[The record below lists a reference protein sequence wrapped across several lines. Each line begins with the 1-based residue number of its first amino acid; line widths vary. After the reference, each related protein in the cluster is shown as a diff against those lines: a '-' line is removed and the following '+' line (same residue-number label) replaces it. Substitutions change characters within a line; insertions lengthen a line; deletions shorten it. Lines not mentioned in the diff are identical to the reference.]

1 MDPKIIDLK
10 NKIRRTDSFIQGYS
24 SLMEGESVVF
34 DGMIGSSPLLI
45 SSVLAEDSGR
55 LLLLI
60 CPNIGDVE
68 TIADDLAL
76 FTDAKILTYPVLPS
90 FLTENNVRNDE
101 IFLSED
107 RIFGKRISVLKELQH
122 RSSPD
127 FGSMSP
133 SARPDATPFGK
144 FIKRE
149 KSGSDTQN
157 PRTPSVILVTTLAA
171 IRQQVP
177 TIDDIN
183 AGTRVLEINEAYDR
197 GEILAWLAEN
207 GFHSTSAVEL
217 PGEYS
222 VRGGI
227 LDIYA
232 VDWNSPVRIEFFDD
246 EIESI
251 RIFDVK
257 TQRSTED
264 LSSIKI
270 SGLRPNRRVKGL
282 FTDHLPVATIVV
294 MLETGEIIQQAA
306 KLDRFFEE
314 KYFQREQQSIAEPAP
329 FEESIAEEI
338 EPYQGAD
345 ASAGPIRPFS
355 SDTVCGALYR
365 YATLHLVTIAS
376 GNEYAS
382 HSHSFLFQTVNRLQG
397 NLSSLRDEID
407 RYPEKVRFD
416 IVCRNEAEQRR
427 IADSL
432 SGSKVSRQGRID
444 WLIGSLTH
452 GFAWPAEDTVLIGT
466 DELFRRMHVRRPQSR
481 TLSQSIDSFLDLSP
495 GDLVVHVGHG
505 LARFRG
511 LVMLE
516 KGQQEEEH
524 LELEFAD
531 NVTFYVPTS
540 KIYLIQKYVGTSQ
553 LRPKLAKL
561 NGKAWNRQK
570 QEVRDAVFDL
580 AADMI
585 ELQAKREALQGIAFP
600 PDTDWQRDFDESFPF
615 QPTEDQLVAI
625 ESIKSDMEKSRP
637 MDRLLCG
644 DVGFGK
650 TEVAI
655 RAAFKAVNAG
665 YQVAV
670 LVPTTI
676 LAEQHFHVFSE
687 RMSAF
692 PVRLGVL
699 SRFCSP
705 KEISLT
711 LEKLR
716 LGQIDVVIGT
726 HRLVQKDVQFKN
738 LGLAII
744 DEEQR
749 FGVHDKDFLKH
760 LRSQVDVLTMTATPI
775 PRTLHFSLLGLRDIS
790 NLQTPPDDRLPIET
804 KVLRFNPEAIRTG
817 ILYEMSRGGQ
827 VYFLHNRV
835 RDIEL
840 FAQKLREIVPEAKIG
855 VGHAQMP
862 SAQLEKVLRRFIN
875 REYDVL
881 LSTTIV
887 ENGIDIP
894 NANTI
899 FINHANRFGLAE
911 LHQLR
916 GRVGRFKNQ
925 AYCYLLLAPNAPMT
939 RDSMQRLKAI
949 EEYSHLGAGF
959 QLALRDLE
967 LRGAGNILGV
977 QQSGHIN
984 LVGYEMYCEFLESA
998 VRLLKQMPQKLKIE
1012 VLVDLPGLVMIPDNY
1027 VTEVRD
1033 KLDLYRR
1040 LSRITT
1046 EEEADSIRNE
1056 ISDRFGKLP
1065 LPVERLIICAKIR
1078 VAAWQHSIRSVNLV
1092 EFSQGKYICLAF
1104 KSLQLMEKLK
1114 NKHFATKTD
1123 IRVLN
1128 TEKAVIPI
1136 PKSIIDKDGEP
1147 DSDRLLY
1154 YVLNVLRG

>member
-1 MDPKIIDLK
+1 MDPKITDLK
-10 NKIRRTDSFIQGYS
+10 ERIRLSDSFAKGYS
-24 SLMEGESVVF
+24 SLLAGESVLF
-34 DGMIGSSPLLI
+34 DGMIGSSSLLI
-45 SSVLAEDSGR
+45 SSVLAEDSGK
-55 LLLLI
+55 LLILI

-68 TIADDLAL
+68 IVADDLTL
-76 FTDAKILTYPVLPS
+76 FTESQILTYPVLPS
-90 FLTENNVRNDE
+90 FLTENIVRDNE

-107 RIFGKRISVLKELQH
+107 RIFGKRLRVLKELRL
-122 RSSPD
+122 RSAPD
-127 FGSMSP
+127 FGFSSTTNEENLSP
-133 SARPDATPFGK
+133 LGNR
-144 FIKRE
+144 IKRKTNSL
-149 KSGSDTQN
+149 KSETLK
-157 PRTPSVILVTTLAA
+157 TPPSILVTTLAA
-171 IRQQVP
+171 IRQPVP
-177 TIDDIN
+177 TKDDID
-183 AGTRVLEINEAYDR
+183 AGTRVLEINKSYDR
-197 GEILAWLAEN
+197 SEILGWLTQH

-217 PGEYS
+217 PGEFS

-232 VDWNSPVRIEFFDD
+232 VDWFRPVRIEFFDD
-246 EIESI
+246 EVESI
-251 RIFDVK
+251 RSFDIK
-257 TQRSTED
+257 TQRSTEE
-264 LSSIKI
+264 LPFVQI
-270 SGLRPNRRVKGL
+270 SGLRPNRLVKGL
-282 FTDHLPVATIVV
+282 FTDHLPVSTIIV
-294 MLETGEIIQQAA
+294 MLETGDVIQQAT
-306 KLDRFFEE
+306 KLDRYFDE
-314 KYFQREQQSIAEPAP
+314 KYKRVDVVPESVSVTKDSANDIKTTDHLDTSKEPV
-329 FEESIAEEI
+329 F
-338 EPYQGAD
+338 
-345 ASAGPIRPFS
+345 PFS
-355 SDTVCGALYR
+355 IEEVCGALYR
-365 YATLHLVTIAS
+365 YPTLHLVTVVS

-382 HSHSFLFQTVNRLQG
+382 HSYSFLFQTVNRLQG
-397 NLSSLRDEID
+397 NPTSLREEID
-407 RYPEKVRFD
+407 RYPEKVRFN
-416 IVCRNEAEQRR
+416 IVCRNEAEQHR
-427 IADSL
+427 IADSF
-432 SGSKVSRQGRID
+432 SGSIVLRQGRIN
-444 WLIGSLTH
+444 WIVGSLTH
-452 GFAWPAEDTVLIGT
+452 GFAWPDQEIVLIGT
-466 DELFRRMHVRRPQSR
+466 DELFHRMHVRRSRSR
-481 TLSQSIDSFLDLSP
+481 TLSQSIDSFVDLSP
-495 GDLVVHVGHG
+495 GDLVIHVGHG
-505 LARFRG
+505 LARFHG

-531 NVTFYVPTS
+531 HVTLYVPTS
-540 KIYLIQKYVGTSQ
+540 KIYLVQKYVGTSQ

-585 ELQAKREALQGIAFP
+585 ELQAKRETLHGIAFP
-600 PDTDWQRDFDESFPF
+600 PDTDWQHDFDESFPF
-615 QPTEDQLVAI
+615 QPTEDQLAAI
-625 ESIKSDMEKSRP
+625 EMIKSDMEKSRP

-687 RMSAF
+687 RMSSF
-692 PVRLGVL
+692 PIRLGVL
-699 SRFCSP
+699 SRFCSKP
-705 KEISLT
+705 EISNT

-716 LGQIDVVIGT
+716 NGQIDIVIGT
-726 HRLVQKDVQFKN
+726 HRLVQKDVIFKN

-749 FGVHDKDFLKH
+749 FGVRHKDFLKH

-804 KVLRFNPEAIRTG
+804 KVLRFNPEAIRSG

-835 RDIEL
+835 QDIDS
-840 FAQKLREIVPEAKIG
+840 FAHKLREIVPEAKIG
-855 VGHAQMP
+855 VAHAQM
-862 SAQLEKVLRRFIN
+862 QDGELEKILRKFIN

-925 AYCYLLLAPNAPMT
+925 AYCYLLLAPDAPMT
-939 RDSMQRLKAI
+939 HDSLQRLKAI
-949 EEYSHLGAGF
+949 EEYSQLGAGF

-998 VRLLKQMPQKLKIE
+998 VRLLKQMPQKIKIE

-1040 LSRITT
+1040 LSRVTS
-1046 EEEADSIRNE
+1046 EEEADSIHNE
-1056 ISDRFGKLP
+1056 IYDRFGKP
-1065 LPVERLIICAKIR
+1065 PRPVERLIVCAKIR
-1078 VAAWQHSIRSVNLV
+1078 VAAWNHSIRTVNLV
-1092 EFSQGKYICLAF
+1092 EFPQGSYIAFSF
-1104 KSLQLMEKLK
+1104 KSQQLINDLK
-1114 NKHFATKTD
+1114 KNLFANKID
-1123 IRVLN
+1123 LRVLN
-1128 TEKAVIPI
+1128 DERAVLPI
-1136 PKSIIDKDGEP
+1136 PKSIFENNGEP
-1147 DSDRLLY
+1147 DPDRLLY
-1154 YVLNVLRG
+1154 YVLNVLKG

>member
-1 MDPKIIDLK
+1 MNPKITELK
-10 NKIRRTDSFIQGYS
+10 EKIRLSDSFTKGYS
-24 SLMEGESVVF
+24 SLLVGESVLF
-34 DGMIGSSPLLI
+34 DGMIGNSSLLI
-45 SSVLAEDSGR
+45 SSVLAEDSSK

-68 TIADDLAL
+68 TAADDLTL
-76 FTDAKILTYPVLPS
+76 FTDSQILTYPVLPS
-90 FLTENNVRNDE
+90 FLTENSVRDSE

-107 RIFGKRISVLKELQH
+107 RIFGKRLSVLKELRL
-122 RSSPD
+122 RSATD
-127 FGSMSP
+127 FGLSSISP
-133 SARPDATPFGK
+133 SNETNFAPLENH
-144 FIKRE
+144 IKR
-149 KSGSDTQN
+149 
-157 PRTPSVILVTTLAA
+157 RTNSLKTDSFKTPPAILVTSLAA
-171 IRQQVP
+171 IRQPVP
-177 TIDDIN
+177 TKDDIE
-183 AGTRVLEINEAYDR
+183 AGTRVLEVNKTYDR
-197 GEILAWLAEN
+197 SEIFSWLTQH

-217 PGEYS
+217 PGEFS

-232 VDWNSPVRIEFFDD
+232 VDWFRPVRIEFFDD
-246 EIESI
+246 DIESI
-251 RIFDVK
+251 RYFDTK

-264 LSSIKI
+264 IPFVEI
-270 SGLRPNRRVKGL
+270 SGLRLNRKVNGH
-282 FTDHLPVATIVV
+282 FTDHLPISTIVV
-294 MLETGEIIQQAA
+294 MLETGDVIRQAT
-306 KLDRFFEE
+306 KIDRFFQE
-314 KYFQREQQSIAEPAP
+314 KNKDKDVAHKSSITKTSTNDIQAMEHLDISKEPI
-329 FEESIAEEI
+329 SIEK
-338 EPYQGAD
+338 
-345 ASAGPIRPFS
+345 
-355 SDTVCGALYR
+355 VCNALYR
-365 YATLHLVTIAS
+365 YATLHLVTISS
-376 GNEYAS
+376 GNEFAT
-382 HSHSFLFQTVNRLQG
+382 HSYSFLFQTVNRLQG
-397 NLSSLRDEID
+397 KPTLLRKEID
-407 RYPEKVRFD
+407 RYPEKIHFD

-427 IADSL
+427 VADSL
-432 SGSKVSRQGRID
+432 SESEVMRQGRVN
-444 WLIGSLTH
+444 WMIGFLTH
-452 GFAWPAEDTVLIGT
+452 GFAWPEQNIVLIGS
-466 DELFRRMHVRRPQSR
+466 DELFRRMHVRRSRAR
-481 TLSQSIDSFLDLSP
+481 TLSQSIDSFVDLSP
-495 GDLVVHVGHG
+495 GDLVIHVGHG

-511 LVMLE
+511 LIMLE
-516 KGQQEEEH
+516 KGRQEEEH

-531 NVTFYVPTS
+531 NVILYVPTS

-561 NGKAWNRQK
+561 NGKAWNKQK
-570 QEVRDAVFDL
+570 QEVRNAVFDL

-600 PDTDWQRDFDESFPF
+600 PDTDWQLDFDESFPF

-625 ESIKSDMEKSRP
+625 ETIKSDMEKSRP

-687 RMSAF
+687 RMSSF
-692 PVRLGVL
+692 PIRLGIL
-699 SRFCSP
+699 SRFCS
-705 KEISLT
+705 KAEITQT

-716 LGQIDVVIGT
+716 AGEIDIIIGT
-726 HRLVQKDVQFKN
+726 HRLVQKDVIFKN

-749 FGVHDKDFLKH
+749 FGVRDKDFLKH

-804 KVLRFNPEAIRTG
+804 KVLRFNPEVIRSG
-817 ILYEMSRGGQ
+817 ILFEMSRGGQ
-827 VYFLHNRV
+827 VYFLHNQV
-835 RDIEL
+835 KDIDL
-840 FAQKLREIVPEAKIG
+840 FAHKLMEIVPEAKIG
-855 VGHAQMP
+855 VGHAQM
-862 SAQLEKVLRRFIN
+862 SDGDLEKVLRKFIN

-881 LSTTIV
+881 LSTTII

-925 AYCYLLLAPNAPMT
+925 AYCYLLLSPNAPMT
-939 RDSMQRLKAI
+939 HDSMQRLKAI
-949 EEYSHLGAGF
+949 EEYSQLGAGF

-998 VRLLKQMPQKLKIE
+998 IRLLKQMPQKVKIE
-1012 VLVDLPGLVMIPDNY
+1012 VAVDLPGVVMIPNNY
-1027 VTEVRD
+1027 VPEVRD

-1046 EEEADSIRNE
+1046 EEEADSIQNE
-1056 ISDRFGKLP
+1056 INDRFGKLP
-1065 LPVERLIICAKIR
+1065 RPVERLIICAKIR
-1078 VAAWQHSIRSVNLV
+1078 VAAWQHSIRTVNLV
-1092 EFSQGKYICLAF
+1092 EFPQGSYIAFSF
-1104 KSLQLMEKLK
+1104 KSLQLVNNLK
-1114 NKHFATKTD
+1114 KDLFASKID
-1123 IRVLN
+1123 LRVLN
-1128 TEKAVIPI
+1128 EEKAVIPI
-1136 PKSIIDKDGEP
+1136 PRSIYDEVGEIDT
-1147 DSDRLLY
+1147 DRLLY
-1154 YVLNVLRG
+1154 YVLNILKG

>member
-1 MDPKIIDLK
+1 MDSKISNLK
-10 NKIRRTDSFIQGYS
+10 ERIRTTDSFIKGYS
-24 SLMEGESVVF
+24 SLMAGESVIF
-34 DGMIGSSPLLI
+34 DGMIGSSTLLI
-45 SSVLAEDSGR
+45 SSVLAEESGK
-55 LLLLI
+55 LLVLI

-68 TIADDLAL
+68 VVADDLAL
-76 FTDAKILTYPVLPS
+76 FTDIQILTYPVLPS
-90 FLTENNVRNDE
+90 FLTENSDRDNE

-107 RIFGKRISVLKELQH
+107 RIFGKRLHVLKELRR

-127 FGSMSP
+127 FGIASSHTEETFFPLEKLIKQKTSVSEFPIRKSSP
-133 SARPDATPFGK
+133 
-144 FIKRE
+144 
-149 KSGSDTQN
+149 
-157 PRTPSVILVTTLAA
+157 VILVTTLAA
-171 IRQQVP
+171 IRQPVP
-177 TIDDIN
+177 TTAEID
-183 AGTRVLEINEAYDR
+183 AGTRVFEINKAYNR
-197 GEILAWLAEN
+197 IEILSWLAQH

-232 VDWNSPVRIEFFDD
+232 LDWTQPVRIEFFDD

-251 RIFDVK
+251 RTFDIK
-257 TQRSTED
+257 TQRSTEE
-264 LSSIKI
+264 LSSIQI
-270 SGLRPNRRVKGL
+270 SGLTPNRSVKSQ
-282 FTDHLPVATIVV
+282 FTDHLPISSITV
-294 MLETGEIIQQAA
+294 MLETNEIIRQTE
-306 KLDRFFEE
+306 KLDHYFDE
-314 KYFQREQQSIAEPAP
+314 KFAKSL
-329 FEESIAEEI
+329 
-338 EPYQGAD
+338 D
-345 ASAGPIRPFS
+345 ASHSNSTSDEGSQSGNHSDDSLSPVRSFS
-355 SDTVCGALYR
+355 AKTICDALYQFP
-365 YATLHLVTIAS
+365 TLHLVTIVS

-382 HSHSFLFQTVNRLQG
+382 HSYSFLFQTVNRLQG
-397 NLSSLRDEID
+397 HLTSLREEID
-407 RYPEKVRFD
+407 RYPEIVHFD

-427 IADSL
+427 ISDSI
-432 SGSKVSRQGRID
+432 SGSEASGRGRIN

-452 GFAWPAEDTVLIGT
+452 GFAWPEQDIVLIGT
-466 DELFRRMHVRRPQSR
+466 DEIFGRMHARRTRSR
-481 TLSQSIDSFLDLSP
+481 TLSQTIDSFVDLSP

-531 NVTFYVPTS
+531 NVSLYVPTS

-561 NGKAWNRQK
+561 NGKSWNRQK

-585 ELQAKREALQGIAFP
+585 ELQAKREAIQGIAFP
-600 PDTDWQRDFDESFPF
+600 PDTEWQRDFDESFPF
-615 QPTEDQLVAI
+615 QPTEDQLVAV
-625 ESIKSDMEKSRP
+625 EAIKADMEQSRP

-676 LAEQHFHVFSE
+676 LAEQHLHVFSE

-692 PVRLGVL
+692 PIRIGVL
-699 SRFCSP
+699 SRFCSK
-705 KEISLT
+705 KEIART
-711 LEKLR
+711 LERLR
-716 LGQIDVVIGT
+716 LGQIDIIIGT
-726 HRLVQKDVQFKN
+726 HRIVQKDVIFKN
-738 LGLAII
+738 LGLVII

-749 FGVHDKDFLKH
+749 FGVRDKDFLKH

-835 RDIEL
+835 KDIEL
-840 FAQKLREIVPEAKIG
+840 FAQKLREIVPEAKVG

-862 SAQLEKVLRRFIN
+862 DNELEKVLRRFIN

-925 AYCYLLLAPNAPMT
+925 AYCYLLLEPNAPMT

-998 VRLLKQMPQKLKIE
+998 VRLLKQMPQKTKIE
-1012 VLVDLPGLVMIPDNY
+1012 VLIDLPGLVMIPDNY
-1027 VTEVRD
+1027 VTDIRD

-1046 EEEADSIRNE
+1046 EEEADSIQRE

-1065 LPVERLIICAKIR
+1065 RPVERLIICAKIR
-1078 VAAWQHSIRSVNLV
+1078 VAAWSFSIRAINLV
-1092 EFSQGKYICLAF
+1092 EFPQGKYICLTF
-1104 KSLQLMEKLK
+1104 KSPQLIERLRKRLFANKAELRILNDEKG
-1114 NKHFATKTD
+1114 
-1123 IRVLN
+1123 
-1128 TEKAVIPI
+1128 VIPI
-1136 PKSIIDKDGEP
+1136 PKSITDEDGHPEP
-1147 DSDRLLY
+1147 DRLMY
-1154 YVLNVLRG
+1154 YILNILKG

>member
-1 MDPKIIDLK
+1 MDPNIIELK
-10 NKIRRTDSFIQGYS
+10 ERIRKEDSFVKGCASLS
-24 SLMEGESVVF
+24 SGESVVF
-34 DGMIGSSPLLI
+34 DGMIGSSSLLI
-45 SSVLAEDSGR
+45 TSVLAEDSGKLII
-55 LLLLI
+55 LL

-68 TIADDLAL
+68 TVADDLAL
-76 FTDAKILTYPVLPS
+76 FTEAQILTYPILPS
-90 FLTENNVRNDE
+90 FLTENNIHDNE

-107 RIFGKRISVLKELQH
+107 RIFGTRLRVLKELRH
-122 RSSPD
+122 RTEPD
-127 FGSMSP
+127 FVIKTACDDKIHFP
-133 SARPDATPFGK
+133 LEKLVKRKNNTQHPDIHKTP
-144 FIKRE
+144 
-149 KSGSDTQN
+149 
-157 PRTPSVILVTTLAA
+157 PVIIVTSLAA
-171 IRQQVP
+171 IRQPVP
-177 TIDDIN
+177 TYDNIVDATI
-183 AGTRVLEINEAYDR
+183 VLEINKSYDR
-197 GEILAWLAEN
+197 SELLNWLIQHS
-207 GFHSTSAVEL
+207 FHSISAVEL

-227 LDIYA
+227 LDIYPI
-232 VDWNSPVRIEFFDD
+232 DWTRPIRVEFFDD

-251 RIFDVK
+251 RIFDIK
-257 TQRSTED
+257 TQRSIED
-264 LSSIKI
+264 LSSVEI
-270 SGLRPNRRVKGL
+270 SGLRSDRNVKGL
-282 FTDHLPVATIVV
+282 FTDYLPTSTIPV
-294 MLETGEIIQQAA
+294 MLETGEIIQQAS
-306 KLDRFFEE
+306 KLDRYFEE
-314 KYFQREQQSIAEPAP
+314 RSNQPQEINDPESSSDSDSSD
-329 FEESIAEEI
+329 EESENNT
-338 EPYQGAD
+338 D
-345 ASAGPIRPFS
+345 RLGPVPPFS
-355 SDTVCGALYR
+355 IETIFGALNR
-365 YATLHLVTIAS
+365 FATIHLVTIIS

-382 HSHSFLFQTVNRLQG
+382 HSHSFLFQTVNRLKG
-397 NLSSLRDEID
+397 SLISLRDEID
-407 RYPEKVRFD
+407 LYPEKVHFD

-427 IADSL
+427 ISDSL
-432 SGSKVSRQGRID
+432 SESETSRQGRIN
-444 WLIGSLTH
+444 WLIGSLTR
-452 GFAWPAEDTVLIGT
+452 GFAWPAHNIVLIGT
-466 DELFRRMHVRRPQSR
+466 DELFGRMHVRRSR
-481 TLSQSIDSFLDLSP
+481 SRNLSQSIDSFVDLSP
-495 GDLVVHVGHG
+495 GDLVIHVGHG

-511 LVMLE
+511 LVMLD
-516 KGQQEEEH
+516 KGQQKEEH

-531 NVTFYVPTS
+531 KVAIYVPTS
-540 KIYLIQKYVGTSQ
+540 KIYLIQKYVGTSK
-553 LRPKLAKL
+553 LKPKLAKI

-570 QEVRDAVFDL
+570 KEVRDAVFDL

-585 ELQAKREALQGIAFP
+585 DLQAKREALQGIAFP
-600 PDTDWQRDFDESFPF
+600 PDNDWQRDFDESFPF

-625 ESIKSDMEKSRP
+625 ETIKSDMEKPRP

-699 SRFCSP
+699 SRFCSK
-705 KEISLT
+705 KEISQT

-716 LGQIDVVIGT
+716 LGQIDIVIGT
-726 HRLVQKDVQFKN
+726 HRLVQKDVLFKN
-738 LGLAII
+738 LGLVII

-749 FGVHDKDFLKH
+749 FGVHDKDYLKH

-775 PRTLHFSLLGLRDIS
+775 PRTLHFSLLGIRDIS

-804 KVLRFNPEAIRTG
+804 KVLRFNPEAIRAG

-827 VYFLHNRV
+827 VYYLHNRV
-835 RDIEL
+835 QDIES

-862 SAQLEKVLRRFIN
+862 DGELEKVLRRFIN

-881 LSTTIV
+881 LSTTII

-925 AYCYLLLAPNAPMT
+925 AYCYLLLPPNAPMT
-939 RDSMQRLKAI
+939 TDSMQRLKAI

-967 LRGAGNILGV
+967 LRGAGNILGI

-984 LVGYEMYCEFLESA
+984 LVGYEMYCDFLESA
-998 VRLLKQMPQKLKIE
+998 VRLLKQMPQKTKIE
-1012 VLVDLPGLVMIPDNY
+1012 VLIDLPGLVMIPDNY

-1040 LSRITT
+1040 LTRITT
-1046 EEEADSIRNE
+1046 EGEADTIRDE

-1065 LPVERLIICAKIR
+1065 IPVERLIVCAKIR
-1078 VAAWQHSIRSVNLV
+1078 VAAWRYSISVVNLV
-1092 EFSQGKYICLAF
+1092 EFPQGRYISLTF
-1104 KSLQLMEKLK
+1104 KSPSLIDKLK
-1114 NKHFATKTD
+1114 KNLFANKTD
-1123 IRVLN
+1123 LRILN
-1128 TEKAVIPI
+1128 NEKAVIPI
-1136 PKSIIDKDGEP
+1136 PKSVFSDGDQP
-1147 DSDRLLY
+1147 DPDRLLFY
-1154 YVLNVLRG
+1154 ILNILKV